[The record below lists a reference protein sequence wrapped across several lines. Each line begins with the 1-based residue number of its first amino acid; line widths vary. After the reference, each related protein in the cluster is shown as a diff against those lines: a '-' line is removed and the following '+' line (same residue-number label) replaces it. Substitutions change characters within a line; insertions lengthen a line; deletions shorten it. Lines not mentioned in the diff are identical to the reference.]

1 MVGPRGFEHANIA
14 PSDLTRLEAC
24 EKRIG
29 YSFKDP
35 NHLVQ
40 ALTHSSLKTIDNP
53 CNERMEFLGDSVLGM
68 VMTEFLFNFFP
79 DRPEGEL
86 TQIKSAVVSTNT
98 LAEESMRL
106 GLDEVYAV
114 GKGVTSRRKLPNSLM
129 ANVFE
134 AVIAAIYIDGGIEQA
149 KEFIVRNLYH
159 QVLAVNQKEHSVNY
173 KSILQQYL
181 QKEDGSTPNYKVKS
195 ESGPDHAKEFIIQAL
210 LKKELLGI
218 GEGTTK
224 KEAEQSAAKAALEKL
239 GVDPTQS

>member
-1 MVGPRGFEHANIA
+1 
-14 PSDLTRLEAC
+14 
-24 EKRIG
+24 
-29 YSFKDP
+29 
-35 NHLVQ
+35 
-40 ALTHSSLKTIDNP
+40 
-53 CNERMEFLGDSVLGM
+53 
-68 VMTEFLFNFFP
+68 
-79 DRPEGEL
+79 
-86 TQIKSAVVSTNT
+86 
-98 LAEESMRL
+98 MRL